1 MLRFVTSAVNR
12 MSGGHSGDG
21 SQLRSCPMGLD
32 PSPASPI
39 NPKGPQ
45 TEPVTSTKHQQDGFD
60 EHVFLIGRPPLSEF
74 LGFVRLLSVEG
85 QRVSQ
90 RQLADEWPRPTITF
104 ATSRKQKRDGRTTQ

>member
-1 MLRFVTSAVNR
+1 
-12 MSGGHSGDG
+12 
-21 SQLRSCPMGLD
+21 MGLD